1 MDDIDQNNDAEY
13 EEDDEQIEQ
22 MIIENGIL
30 LHSLAALLVRKGV
43 LTQEEIDS
51 EMDRLYDQM
60 ENFEQQ

>member
-1 MDDIDQNNDAEY
+1 MLATTRNSNSMD
-13 EEDDEQIEQ
+13 
-22 MIIENGIL
+22 
-30 LHSLAALLVRKGV
+30 AALLVRKGV